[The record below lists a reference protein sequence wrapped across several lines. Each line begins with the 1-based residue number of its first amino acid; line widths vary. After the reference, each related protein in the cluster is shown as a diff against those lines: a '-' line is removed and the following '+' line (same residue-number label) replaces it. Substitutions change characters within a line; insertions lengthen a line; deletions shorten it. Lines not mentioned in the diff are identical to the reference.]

1 MTNQVTNYCGDI
13 KSIAANTDGT
23 PTQKL
28 IAVLRHCGVE
38 TTAELA
44 AIIGVGER
52 AIQKANSSSVERT
65 TVREPEFVSE
75 PQFANS
81 SSETNHSSS
90 LARVEDNNIN
100 TNPKISV
107 EVIPP
112 VVPQTVQPAEPKRRR
127 GTFLPDDFE
136 LPEDWAAWTR
146 TNCPSSTPERLQ
158 VEALKF
164 ANHWQSKP
172 GAAGRKVNWFKT
184 WQNWCLTSFG
194 TAPARPNA
202 AQAVDWKEAKREK
215 DREFMREMGLL

>member
-1 MTNQVTNYCGDI
+1 MSNQIQDIHGIFKTIADMKLCGT
-13 KSIAANTDGT
+13 A
-23 PTQKL
+23 KL
-28 IAVLRHCGVE
+28 IAITIEIHQ
-38 TTAELA
+38 TTDVAELMA
-44 AIIGVGER
+44 LTGESRRIVQMYR
-52 AIQKANSSSVERT
+52 ASYLMA
-65 TVREPEFVSE
+65 RETRESCE
-75 PQFANS
+75 KDFANFAKDAKPV
-81 SSETNHSSS
+81 SS

>member
-81 SSETNHSSS
+81 SSETNHSSP

-100 TNPKISV
+100 TNPKI
-107 EVIPP
+107 ITKQTPP
-112 VVPQTVQPAEPKRRR
+112 LDNLIAAPKKSKAVTGSR
-127 GTFLPDDFE
+127 LDPDWQPDDD
-136 LPEDWAAWTR
+136 LMAWTR
-146 TNCPSSTPERLQ
+146 VTFPQTTPERIAAEL
-158 VEALKF
+158 ETFHDYWAG
-164 ANHWQSKP
+164 AP
-172 GAAGRKVNWFKT
+172 GQKGRKADWPATWRNWARRAFA
-184 WQNWCLTSFG
+184 
-194 TAPARPNA
+194 TAPLRPRAQDHEKPRSRLLA
-202 AQAVDWKEAKREK
+202 ALDAGVV
-215 DREFMREMGLL
+215 